1 MGRLSPPKIRTSV
14 AKIAANCIFEVID
27 FTIFRG
33 RTPGSPKNAVID
45 YLHVEFSP
53 PNLNQ
58 FLRLCIYFYTI
69 FSVSC

>member
-1 MGRLSPPKIRTSV
+1 MGRLSTPKIRTSV
-14 AKIAANCIFEVID
+14 TQIAANCIFEVLD
-27 FTIFRG
+27 FKIFRG
-33 RTPGSPKNAVID
+33 RTPGTPKNAVTD